1 MIVILIIITSLI
13 LLSYLSWYVSP
24 NEVAETVK
32 IIANTESGCIAET
45 LDGFPVNIGPCNAN
59 EGDMISAMVDSKFKE
74 REAAM
79 NP

>member
-24 NEVAETVK
+24 TEVAETVK